1 MPQIPLND
9 LAAFTVVAR
18 ERSFT
23 NAAKLLGVSPSA
35 LSHSIR
41 GLEERVGVRLLAR
54 TTRSVAPTEA
64 GERLLA
70 TLLPALAEIDAGLAT
85 LRNAR
90 ETPVGTVR
98 ITAVKHAVQTLLLP
112 MLPNFSARYPDIR
125 LEIHADDGFV
135 DIVAQGYDVG
145 LRFADKVEKDMIA
158 VAIGPAL
165 HAAVIASPS
174 YLKGRTRPAS
184 PRDLAEHRC
193 IVHRRADGGLHPWP
207 FKENNRVQQVRLEGA
222 LVCNDSD
229 LVLEAAIAGQ
239 GVACVFEERA
249 APLIGSG
256 ALVKLLAPYCAPM
269 TGYAL
274 YYPSRRHHPPALA
287 MFIEAVRGLGN

>member
-1 MPQIPLND
+1 MPQESLND
-9 LAAFTVVAR
+9 LAAFAVVAR

-41 GLEERVGVRLLAR
+41 GLEERVAVRLLAR

-70 TLLPALAEIDAGLAT
+70 TLRPALAEIDAGLAT
-85 LRNAR
+85 LRSAR
-90 ETPVGTVR
+90 ETPAGTVR

-125 LEIHADDGFV
+125 LEIDADDGIV
-135 DIVAQGYDVG
+135 DIVAQGYDAG
-145 LRFADKVEKDMIA
+145 LRFADRVEKDMIA
-158 VAIGPAL
+158 VAIGPTL
-165 HAAVIASPS
+165 QAAVVASPS
-174 YLKGRTRPAS
+174 YLEGRTRPAT
-184 PRDLAEHRC
+184 PRDLADHRC
-193 IVHRRADGGLHPWP
+193 IVHRRANGGLYLWP
-207 FKENNRVQQVRLEGA
+207 LKENSRIQQVRLEGA
-222 LVCNDSD
+222 LAFNDID
-229 LVLEAAIAGQ
+229 LVLDAAIAGQ

-249 APLIGSG
+249 APLIASG
-256 ALVKLLAPYCAPM
+256 ALIRLLARYCAPM

-287 MFIEAVRGLGN
+287 KFIEAVRGLQS